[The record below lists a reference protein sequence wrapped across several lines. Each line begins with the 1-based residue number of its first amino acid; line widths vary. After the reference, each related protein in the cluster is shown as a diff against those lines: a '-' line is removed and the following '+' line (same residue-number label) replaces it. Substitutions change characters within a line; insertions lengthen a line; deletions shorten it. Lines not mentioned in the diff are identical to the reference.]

1 MRLTRSQDGAKSN
14 KLPKPE
20 IPDHDSI
27 IPPSAG
33 KLLVASKPP
42 FNRLY
47 TPETALLLR
56 EGAGG
61 KQTLCGHE
69 VV

>member
-1 MRLTRSQDGAKSN
+1 MRLTRSQHGAKKN

-33 KLLVASKPP
+33 KLLIASKPP
-42 FNRLY
+42 LNRLY
-47 TPETALLLR
+47 TPETALLFR
-56 EGAGG
+56 EGTGG

>member
-1 MRLTRSQDGAKSN
+1 MRLTRSQGGAKSN

-33 KLLVASKPP
+33 KLLVASKSPL
-42 FNRLY
+42 NQLD
-47 TPETALLLR
+47 TPETALLFR
-56 EGAGG
+56 EGTGG

>member
-1 MRLTRSQDGAKSN
+1 MRSTRSQDGAKSN

-42 FNRLY
+42 FSRLY

-56 EGAGG
+56 EGTGG
-61 KQTLCGHE
+61 KQTLSGHE